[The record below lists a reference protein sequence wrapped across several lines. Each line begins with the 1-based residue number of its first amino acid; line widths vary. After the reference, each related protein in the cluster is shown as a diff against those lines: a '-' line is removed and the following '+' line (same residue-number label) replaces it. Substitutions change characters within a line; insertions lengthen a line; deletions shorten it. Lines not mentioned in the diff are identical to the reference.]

1 MTIKYKSN
9 LEFYKIFFYSNEKE
23 QPLPYFQV
31 PKEEAWRIFADSLN
45 DNNREKKIRGKKHKM
60 WIDDIDNTYFY
71 GFASRENHNGAM
83 IEKET
88 LEITLA
94 QDENSRQELA
104 SLSHFVIDL
113 RDNVLALERFD
124 GSMSKQGFFE
134 YCRTIFKDLGL
145 TMDIRPI
152 PRNDLREV
160 LNDVTRLLSFSAKYN
175 DIARINPDFIEE
187 NIKSKDK
194 KIEESIKNPKYQA
207 RVRIDFTKE
216 GLEIDRNDIIIKR
229 ILKKIFRNKCDEID
243 QEKEVEEDGWLDGK
257 IEIRTMAGNEEIV
270 ALQENLFVTKMDFET
285 EESMNRREFSEKS
298 YKKILEKMQEMRTK
312 NP

>member
-1 MTIKYKSN
+1 MIIKYKST
-9 LEFYKIFFYSNEKE
+9 LEFYKIFFHSNEKD
-23 QPLPYFQV
+23 QLLPYFQV
-31 PKEEAWRIFADSLN
+31 SKEEVWRAFADTLH
-45 DNNREKKIRGKKHKM
+45 DGNREKKIRGKKHKM
-60 WIDDIDNTYFY
+60 WIDNIDSAYFY

-113 RDNVLALERFD
+113 KDNVLALEHFD
-124 GSMSKQGFFE
+124 GSMSKHGFLE
-134 YCRTIFKDLGL
+134 YCSSNFKDLGF

-152 PRNDLREV
+152 PRNDLGEV

-175 DIARINPDFIEE
+175 DIARINPNFIKE
-187 NIKSKDK
+187 NIKSKDER
-194 KIEESIKNPKYQA
+194 IEKAIKNPKYQA

-216 GLEIDRNDIIIKR
+216 GLEINRNDTIIKR
-229 ILKKIFRNKCDEID
+229 VAKKIVGNKHNAID
-243 QEKEVEEDGWLDGK
+243 QAEEIEEDGWLDGK
-257 IEIRTMAGNEEIV
+257 IEIRTMAGNDEIIS
-270 ALQENLFVTKMDFET
+270 LQENLFVTKMDFET

-298 YKKILEKMQEMRTK
+298 YKKILEKMQEMRAK
-312 NP
+312 NL